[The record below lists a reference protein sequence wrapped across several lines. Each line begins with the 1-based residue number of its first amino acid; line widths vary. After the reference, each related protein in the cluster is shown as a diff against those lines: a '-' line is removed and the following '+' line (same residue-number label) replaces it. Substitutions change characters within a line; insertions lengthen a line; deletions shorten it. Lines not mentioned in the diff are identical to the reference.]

1 MWNLELF
8 RVWLSEDIIECI
20 TSILPPHP
28 STGSNKVAWMGTSLG
43 CLSDKS
49 VYRMIK
55 KSSIE
60 LVVLQDVRFVVMN
73 WRMYFMLSEIVLQQ
87 KMYGPG
93 SFHLRRKPISFQFL
107 GEFGRIEICV
117 SFRVCRGVQR
127 KLWIHTRSDGA
138 IKINIGCSVAGEVL
152 RDHNGKWII
161 GFNRRL
167 GKCSIFEVELWG
179 ILDVCRW
186 CKEDNMIEY
195 WCKQTTWR
203 LLGLSRNL
211 CRSGQIQ
218 Q

>member
-1 MWNLELF
+1 
-8 RVWLSEDIIECI
+8 
-20 TSILPPHP
+20 
-28 STGSNKVAWMGTSLG
+28 
-43 CLSDKS
+43 
-49 VYRMIK
+49 
-55 KSSIE
+55 
-60 LVVLQDVRFVVMN
+60 
-73 WRMYFMLSEIVLQQ
+73 
-87 KMYGPG
+87 MYGPR
-93 SFHLRRKPISFQFL
+93 SFYLRRKPISFQFL

-117 SFRVCRGVQR
+117 SFRVCRGMQR
-127 KLWIHTRSDGA
+127 KLSKVHKQYISIRKGE
-138 IKINIGCSVAGEVL
+138 GEVL

-195 WCKQTTWR
+195 WCKQTTWK

-218 Q
+218 L